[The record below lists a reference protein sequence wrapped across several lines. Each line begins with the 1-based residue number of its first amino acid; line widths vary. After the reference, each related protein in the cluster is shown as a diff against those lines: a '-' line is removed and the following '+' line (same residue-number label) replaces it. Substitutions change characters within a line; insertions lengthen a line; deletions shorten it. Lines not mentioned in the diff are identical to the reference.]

1 MSILTIKK
9 ARTRLKSKKEFQKK
23 ELQRNRCAINAEVP
37 GEGVELTRSLQFV
50 VAWTAFP
57 KKSCSIQTSLLR

>member
-23 ELQRNRCAINAEVP
+23 ELQRNQCAINAEVP
-37 GEGVELTRSLQFV
+37 GEGVELT
-50 VAWTAFP
+50 
-57 KKSCSIQTSLLR
+57 TS